1 MIFLSFVLRNFF
13 LRQDCLSDDVPPR
26 LAQPFYVALGRAP
39 IWGLYPDWFEGFVK
53 YWSQKQAQSGNIHS
67 IILAVHVGWQSS
79 QKYWPLSSP

>member
-26 LAQPFYVALGRAP
+26 LAQPFYVALGRAL

-53 YWSQKQAQSGNIHS
+53 Y
-67 IILAVHVGWQSS
+67 
-79 QKYWPLSSP
+79 